1 VQQEIRGKL
10 SPSIQQIASLSNPID
25 LTGSAVDE
33 DFIAVAGYLSRLT
46 SIDCILLLLL
56 PYLPGTSS
64 DLGALLSQV
73 YLREGKPLVAYIP
86 HVEKYRML
94 VEGFELNRLPVSPSI
109 EGAVL
114 MAEALRR

>member
-1 VQQEIRGKL
+1 ML
-10 SPSIQQIASLSNPID
+10 
-25 LTGSAVDE
+25 AVTS
-33 DFIAVAGYLSRLT
+33 YLSKLPT
-46 SIDCILLLLL
+46 IDCILLLIL

-73 YLREGKPLVAYIP
+73 YLREGKPLVAYLP

-114 MAEALRR
+114 MAKVLRR